1 MAWGNNTNIITT
13 NLDSSSDDPSLAR
26 ADILAALQEL
36 QAVITG
42 RTTANGVAP
51 LDASS
56 LIPNTYLPDNIV
68 SSSGN
73 NLLLQPS
80 TGITYINYLINLQT
94 KTVAQLEALTP
105 VPNMVALVSDGDGGD
120 VCLAVYTGV
129 DSGGIPVWYRVPLT
143 NRVSTTLERVI
154 NLPSQTVSALTALTS
169 TTGDIAFCSNGD
181 AGSPCFAVY
190 NGTAWKRIAL
200 GTTISAT

>member
-26 ADILAALQEL
+26 ADILAAIQEL

-51 LDASS
+51 LDASA

-73 NLLLQPS
+73 NLLIQPS
-80 TGITYINYLINLQT
+80 TGIAYINYLINLQT

-105 VPNMVALVSDGDGGD
+105 IPNMVALVSDGDGGD
-120 VCLAVYTGV
+120 PCLAVYTGV
-129 DSGGIPVWYRVPLT
+129 NSSGVPVWYRVPLD
-143 NRVSTTLERVI
+143 NRVSATLERVI

-169 TTGDIAFCSNGD
+169 TAGDIAYCSNGD
-181 AGSPCFAVY
+181 SGSPCFAVY

-200 GTTISAT
+200 GATISAT